1 MECVNGET
9 KTGFHSCS
17 NKYLPGNSSKVL
29 GNMSNS
35 YSGQVTT
42 TSDISFSVKADER
55 IKFSFRSH
63 IVSRDLDMAL
73 YFFTKA
79 LPLFDNEGG
88 ELTRPLFLLLI

>member
-79 LPLFDNEGG
+79 LPLFDNEGAN
-88 ELTRPLFLLLI
+88 